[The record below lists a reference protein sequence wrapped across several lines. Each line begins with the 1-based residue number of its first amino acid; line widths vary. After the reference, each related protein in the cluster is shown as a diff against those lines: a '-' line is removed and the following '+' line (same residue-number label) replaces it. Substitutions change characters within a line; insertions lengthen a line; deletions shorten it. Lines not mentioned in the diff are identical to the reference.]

1 MQAMPKILE
10 ACPDVELDLV
20 GPTSS
25 LPYEYLVMISNDEKV
40 SGLSVYYPKGLK
52 RLDNYFE
59 SLQASLSPDMAKQ
72 VNFIGQVPHANI
84 MSYYQHADVLIN
96 PSLSESFGI
105 SLIEAM
111 ANGRPVVAS
120 RVGGMQEIVIEG
132 ETGLFFEPG
141 DADALAESAITLL
154 ENPEIRKSM
163 GMAGRRRVQEIFS
176 WDHVTQD
183 LLQQYTRTLES
194 ED

>member
-1 MQAMPKILE
+1 
-10 ACPDVELDLV
+10 
-20 GPTSS
+20 
-25 LPYEYLVMISNDEKV
+25 
-40 SGLSVYYPKGLK
+40 
-52 RLDNYFE
+52 
-59 SLQASLSPDMAKQ
+59 
-72 VNFIGQVPHANI
+72 
-84 MSYYQHADVLIN
+84 
-96 PSLSESFGI
+96 
-105 SLIEAM
+105 
-111 ANGRPVVAS
+111 
-120 RVGGMQEIVIEG
+120 MQEIVIEG